1 MEESLLNQYKNENG
15 SETSFLEQGLACIQE
30 AKIESE
36 ETSLLGGSPLD
47 VVNNSLDSNVNN
59 FSSESADEALRES
72 RAAFELDERKKFFSN
87 PENQADILLMNY
99 VNSSQIL
106 VNHNERRR
114 LRREFLRNAKK
125 GAYKKIFNEQ
135 IYGISKEKSQAS
147 FSKLNG

>member
-15 SETSFLEQGLACIQE
+15 SESSLIEQELAGIPE

-36 ETSLLGGSPLD
+36 ETSLLSGSPLD
-47 VVNNSLDSNVNN
+47 SMNNSLDGNVNN
-59 FSSESADEALRES
+59 FSSESADEALKKS
-72 RAAFELDERKKFFSN
+72 RAEFELDERKKFFSN

-114 LRREFLRNAKK
+114 LRREFLKNAKK

-135 IYGISKEKSQAS
+135 IYGINKEESQAH
-147 FSKLNG
+147 FNKLNG

>member
-1 MEESLLNQYKNENG
+1 MKESLLKQYENEN
-15 SETSFLEQGLACIQE
+15 TSLLEQELAGVPD

-36 ETSLLGGSPLD
+36 ETSLLSESPLD
-47 VVNNSLDSNVNN
+47 SVNNSLDGNVNN
-59 FSSESADEALRES
+59 FSSESADEALKES
-72 RAAFELDERKKFFSN
+72 RSAFELEERKKFFSN

-135 IYGISKEKSQAS
+135 IYGINKEESQAR
-147 FSKLNG
+147 FSKLND